1 MKGLRTDLPW
11 LHAGKMQ
18 PLPDSALW
26 GSPAP
31 EHLLAVRVRPCCVT
45 LFSHHRGGVWTQPA
59 KGSAQCHS
67 LTTQYSD
74 TEPSGR

>member
-18 PLPDSALW
+18 PLPDSALG

-31 EHLLAVRVRPCCVT
+31 KHLVAVRVRPCCVT
-45 LFSHHRGGVWTQPA
+45 LFTSQRRCVGTASKGLSSVSQPD
-59 KGSAQCHS
+59 
-67 LTTQYSD
+67 YSI
-74 TEPSGR
+74 S